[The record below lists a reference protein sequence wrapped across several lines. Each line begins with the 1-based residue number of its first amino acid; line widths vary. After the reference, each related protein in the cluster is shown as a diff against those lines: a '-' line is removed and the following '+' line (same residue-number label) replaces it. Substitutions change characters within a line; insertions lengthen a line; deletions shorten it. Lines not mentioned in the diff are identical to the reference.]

1 MVDRRHESQDPGKL
15 RELADSFELEIY
27 SIHAPFLLASRGIW
41 GRPLSKIQQS
51 MHVANELG
59 AKLVVLHLPYFW
71 QVDYARWLYHNL
83 NTVNR
88 NSDVI
93 MALENAIYINVGKRL
108 NLSFF
113 NDLEEL
119 SKFDHLVFDT
129 SHFAIA
135 RTDIFEAWRLLKKKV
150 RHVHLSN
157 NYLRGFDDHE
167 LPHRGNLKL
176 DRFLSEL
183 CADGYAGCIALE
195 LNPGSLDERFGRSEV
210 VARLGEALE
219 FCRDNFK

>member
-1 MVDRRHESQDPGKL
+1 MVDRRHESQDPVRLK
-15 RELADSFELEIY
+15 ELADSFGLEIY

-41 GRPLSKIQQS
+41 GRPLSKIERS
-51 MHVANELG
+51 VNAAKELG
-59 AKLVVLHLPYFW
+59 ARLVVLHLPYFW

-83 NTVNR
+83 NAANR
-88 NSDVI
+88 DSDIILAV
-93 MALENAIYINVGKRL
+93 ENAIYLNVGKRL

-113 NDLEEL
+113 NALDEL

-135 RTDIFEAWRLLKKKV
+135 RTDIFEAWRVLKEKV

-157 NYLRGFDDHE
+157 NYMKGFDDHE
-167 LPHRGNLKL
+167 LPQRGNLRL

-183 CADGYAGCIALE
+183 HADGFDGCIALE

-219 FCRDNFK
+219 FCRESFK